1 MVMTNPIDQLGDVD
15 EALNLVH
22 EAAIRYIASLPDR
35 PVRAPSAE
43 LIAPTLGGTLP
54 ENGDGTLE
62 AVRALIDAGMDA
74 AIGSAGGRF
83 FHFVVGGAT
92 PAALAA
98 EWLTAALDQNTGMW
112 AASPFGAGMEVVAI
126 DWLKQLFDLPASWGG
141 VLVTGGTMANYV
153 GLAAARRWWAL
164 QHDVDIDEDGWTG
177 LPCLPVFAS
186 GLIHASSVKALGM
199 LGIGRRRVTT
209 LTCDSVGRLDVEALE
224 GALESL
230 QGAPAVIV
238 ATAGEPNAGDFD
250 PVRKIVDLA
259 RAHNA
264 WVHVDGAFGLF
275 ARLSPNTSELVAGL
289 DEADSA
295 ASDGHKWLN
304 VPHDCGFAFVRD
316 EGLLRGAFGSSAA
329 YYVGGGVDQ
338 PNFALMAPESSRKA
352 RAFAVW
358 ATLRA
363 YGRSGYQ
370 AMVERH
376 VGLARRVARRVDEA
390 DDLQRL
396 ADVQLNV
403 VCFRY
408 RPAGVPEED
417 LDALNQRLGEAVLAD
432 GRVYVGTTTYGGRVA
447 FRPAIV
453 NYRSTEAD
461 VDLLVDVIREVG
473 ASLVMAHRAPAPET
487 RAAVAARSTRT

>member
-1 MVMTNPIDQLGDVD
+1 MTDPINHLGDID

-22 EAAIRYIASLPDR
+22 EATTRYIASLPDR
-35 PVRAPSAE
+35 PVRPPAAE
-43 LIAPTLGGTLP
+43 LMAPKLGGMLP
-54 ENGDGTLE
+54 EGGDGTLSALQE
-62 AVRALIDAGMDA
+62 LIDAGMEA
-74 AIGSAGGRF
+74 GIGSAGSRF

-126 DWLKQLFDLPASWGG
+126 DWLKQLFALPATWGG

-164 QHDVDIDEDGWTG
+164 QHDVDIDEDGWAG

-186 GLIHASSVKALGM
+186 GLIHASSTKALGM
-199 LGIGRRRVTT
+199 LGIGRKRVTS
-209 LTCDSVGRLDVEALE
+209 LSQDDVGRLDLEALE
-224 GALESL
+224 SALTSL
-230 QGAPAVIV
+230 RGAPAVIV
-238 ATAGEPNAGDFD
+238 VTAGEPNAGHFD
-250 PVRKIVDLA
+250 SVREMVDLA

-275 ARLSPNTSELVAGL
+275 ARLSPGTSRLVEGV
-289 DEADSA
+289 DEADSVA
-295 ASDGHKWLN
+295 CDGHKWLN
-304 VPHDCGFAFVRD
+304 VPHDSGFAFVRD
-316 EGLLRGAFGSSAA
+316 EGLLRGAFGSTAA
-329 YYVGGGVDQ
+329 YYVGGGADK

-363 YGRSGYQ
+363 YGRAGYQ

-376 VGLARRVARRVDEA
+376 VELARRVAQRVDEA
-390 DDLQRL
+390 DDLERL

-408 RPAGVPEED
+408 HPAGIPEGE

-432 GRVYVGTTTYGGRVA
+432 GRVYVGTTTYAGKVA

-453 NYRSTEAD
+453 NYRSTEDD
-461 VDLLVDVIREVG
+461 VDLLIDVIRELG
-473 ASLVMAHRAPAPET
+473 APIVAPLTAAAP
-487 RAAVAARSTRT
+487 V